1 MKLSLNWL
9 KDYIDISDLTLDE
22 IVNQMVK
29 CGFEVESI
37 EKLGEGTNLIVG
49 EVIDCKDHPDSDHL
63 HVTKVN
69 IGKEVLDIVCG
80 APNCRTGLKVIV
92 AQVGAKLPGGEIKA
106 GVIRGQTSNGMLCSL
121 KELGVNE
128 EILPSDSPSKNGIEE
143 LDDRFNIGETDVLGK
158 LGYDDVILDVSIYAN
173 RPDCLS
179 MFAMAK
185 EMGAILNRKVTLPDY
200 EGKANIGSKSNFK
213 LNSESKNCTHF
224 LAKVIND
231 VTIKESPEWL
241 KNHLKANGVKCINNL
256 VDISNLVMLETGQPL
271 HFYDLRSNPARE
283 ITVKDN
289 YKGSYIALD
298 GVEYNIEEGDLMI
311 TSQGKPIG
319 IAGIMGGD
327 NTKILEDT
335 KGLII
340 EAALFDHAQIRRT
353 SNRLGLQTE
362 AAARFSKGLEPLAQN
377 KAMDRAVELL
387 IELADAKDIEETVEY
402 GCANYKPYVIE
413 ETLTHLNNLIG
424 MNYSMQEATDVI
436 KRLDFEVKIDGDKF
450 ITTIPSYRATD
461 LKIREDID
469 EEIIRLTDFDKLQS
483 SLPLMPQTVGSL
495 TNIQKIRRTIRQL
508 LTDNGLYDTVNY
520 TLVNNKYID
529 DACMPCGEAIELQ
542 SALSDARKY
551 IRNSLMNSLL
561 EVLGY
566 NLDHNNENVNLFEI
580 SKVYAKDIEQERL
593 GIVLQG
599 SLVDEKIK
607 HLNVISDFYVL
618 KGLILQVLSKL
629 GFEQGRVQIKENNM
643 DINHFHPYQSAI
655 IVMDN
660 KEIGIFGKLHPN
672 FTKAKKLSDGIVYGE
687 LILDDIANAK
697 ASKVKAPVI
706 NKYPS
711 VSRDISIVVKDD
723 VKSSDL
729 ITTIKKAGGNIVKN
743 IEVFDVYQGEH
754 IQEGY
759 KSVSLNII
767 YLDAEKTLKVEDVN
781 PIHEKILNELTAKF
795 EATQR

>member
-9 KDYIDISDLTLDE
+9 KDYIDISDLTLDQ
-22 IVNQMVK
+22 IIDQMVK

-37 EKLGEGTNLIVG
+37 EKMGEGTNLIVG
-49 EVIDCKDHPDSDHL
+49 EVIECKDHPDSDHL

-69 IGKEVLDIVCG
+69 TGKEVLDIVCG
-80 APNCRTGLKVIV
+80 APNCRQGLKVIV
-92 AQVGAKLPGGEIKA
+92 AQVGAKLPGGEIKG
-106 GVIRGQTSNGMLCSL
+106 GVIRGQVSNGMLCSL
-121 KELGVNE
+121 KELGVSE
-128 EILPSDSPSKNGIEE
+128 EQLPQDSPSKNGIEE
-143 LDDRFNIGETDVLGK
+143 LDDRFNIGDTEVLHK

-185 EMGAILNRKVTLPDY
+185 EVGAILNRKVTLP
-200 EGKANIGSKSNFK
+200 EFAGKANIGDKSNFK
-213 LNSESKNCTHF
+213 LSSESKNCTHF
-224 LAKVIND
+224 LAKVVNS

-241 KNHLKANGVKCINNL
+241 QNHLKANGVKCINNL

-283 ITVKDN
+283 ITVKDD
-289 YKGSYIALD
+289 YEGTYTALD
-298 GVEYNIEEGDLMI
+298 GIEYKIEKGDLMI
-311 TSQGKPIG
+311 TSENKPIG

-327 NTKILEDT
+327 NTKILDDT

-402 GCANYKPYVIE
+402 GKADYEPYKIE
-413 ETLTHLNNLIG
+413 ETLTHLNALIG
-424 MNYSMQEATDVI
+424 KQYTMQEAVDVI
-436 KRLDFEVKIDGDKF
+436 KRLDFEVEVDGDKF

-469 EEIIRLTDFDKLQS
+469 EEIVRLTDFDDLQS
-483 SLPLMPQTVGSL
+483 TLPLMPQTVGKLSK
-495 TNIQKIRRTIRQL
+495 IQSFRRTIREI
-508 LTDNGLYDTVNY
+508 LTNHGLYDVVNY
-520 TLVNNKYID
+520 TLVNDKYIE
-529 DACMPCGEAIELQ
+529 DACMPVGEAIELI
-542 SALSDARKY
+542 SPLSDARKY
-551 IRNSLMNSLL
+551 IRTSLMNSIL
-561 EVLGY
+561 EAVSY
-566 NLDHNNENVNLFEI
+566 NLDHNNNNINLFEI
-580 SKVYAKDIEQERL
+580 SKVYGKDIEQERL

-599 SLVDEKIK
+599 SLIDEKVK
-607 HLNVISDFYVL
+607 HVNVKSDFYVL
-618 KGLILQVLSKL
+618 KGIFVQLLAKL
-629 GFEQGRVQIKENNM
+629 GFEQGRVQIKENTL
-643 DINHFHPYQSAI
+643 DTVHFHPYQSAL

-660 KEIGIFGKLHPN
+660 KTIGIFGKLHPS
-672 FTKAKKLSDGIVYGE
+672 FAKSKKLSDIFYGE
-687 LILDDIANAK
+687 LILDNLANAK
-697 ASKVKAPVI
+697 QSKVKAPVV

-723 VKSSDL
+723 TKSIDL
-729 ITTIKKAGGNIVKN
+729 ITLIKKAAGSIVKN
-743 IEVFDVYQGEH
+743 VEVFDVYQGEH
-754 IQEGY
+754 ISSGY
-759 KSVSLNII
+759 KSVSLNIV
-767 YLDAEKTLKVEDVN
+767 YEDSEKTLKVDDVN
-781 PIHEKILNELTAKF
+781 PIHEKILNDLTAKF